1 MVHRAPQVWVTA
13 EQLEKELGVQRA
25 DGAASGLGAE
35 LLLRPKGLL
44 KQGFRSWEGASDHLD
59 LGS

>member
-1 MVHRAPQVWVTA
+1 MTT

-25 DGAASGLGAE
+25 DGAASGVRGAG

-44 KQGFRSWEGASDHLD
+44 KQGFWSLEGASDHLD